1 MSSKY
6 ARSTVKARYWQLVS
20 FISEEARNKTIEN
33 QLREVDYS
41 KISKN
46 FGSDSTSAEG
56 QGARVIKW
64 HEYKAMVEATDVPRL
79 KLICYILWQ
88 TGLRATEL
96 AHLEIDDIDLEEREI
111 EVQTAKREDH
121 ERTLHFNLNLKNE
134 LRKWINARR
143 HQSPK
148 AADSPYLLVTN
159 QSEKYYSQNL
169 TQAVKNLADDAG
181 VQDYNKFQRGGRRA
195 EITPHS
201 FRKRFGIERLKESN
215 IRKAQLL
222 LGHSSVTMTQ
232 EYLDLSDED
241 LSYEPHD
248 YP

>member
-1 MSSKY
+1 
-6 ARSTVKARYWQLVS
+6 VS

-41 KISKN
+41 TISKN
-46 FGSDSTSAEG
+46 SGSDATSAEG
-56 QGARVIKW
+56 NGARPIKW
-64 HEYKAMVEATDVPRL
+64 HEYEAMVDATDVPRL
-79 KLICYILWQ
+79 ELICRILWQ
-88 TGLRATEL
+88 TGMRATEL
-96 AHLEIDDIDLEEREI
+96 AHLEIDDIDLDEREI

-121 ERTLHFNLNLKNE
+121 ERTLHFNFRLKNE
-134 LRKWINARR
+134 LRKWINALR
-143 HQSPK
+143 HQSPR
-148 AADSPYLLVTN
+148 AEESPYLLVTN
-159 QSEKYYSQNL
+159 QSEKYYPQNL

-181 VQDYNKFQRGGRRA
+181 IQEYNHFQSGGKRA

-201 FRKRFGIERLKESN
+201 FRKRFGIERLKEAN

-241 LSYEPHD
+241 LSYEPYD